1 MYIGDVSGLRCGRL
15 VLLLMLDCVCFGCG
29 FNSVV

>member
-29 FNSVV
+29 V

>member
-15 VLLLMLDCVCFGCG
+15 VLLLMVDCVCFGCG
-29 FNSVV
+29 V